1 MVLLLNIDILSIANA
16 DKTGKLIFVFCIKN
30 KSIIMAIV
38 EVNDTSINVLSPAEC
53 LLLALSQPIIEE
65 SETATAIR
73 KATDKRLISAARY
86 TVLLILSINELIIS
100 YPLSFIYHVRISI
113 AIILLLR
120 SLCKCGFFL

>member
-16 DKTGKLIFVFCIKN
+16 DKTGKLIFVLCIKN